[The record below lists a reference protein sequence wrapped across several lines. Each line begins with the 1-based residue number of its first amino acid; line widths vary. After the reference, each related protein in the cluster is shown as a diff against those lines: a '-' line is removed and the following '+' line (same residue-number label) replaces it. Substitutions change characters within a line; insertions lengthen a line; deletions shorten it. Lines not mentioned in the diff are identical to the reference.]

1 MRMGPSLT
9 CLPSGEQRKG
19 GQEQQHK
26 GPSWQETN
34 VPKGQPAANTGQVW
48 GSLQVIQLL
57 GFKLPWHQWEQMGAV
72 QLYHEQITDS
82 WVKQF
87 WCYFKPLSPLVTGI
101 SPLQHHFHTILAS
114 PHLNLMFLSDHD
126 GKLSSTRS
134 NRAYLQCFP
143 QSHTKRSKTQ
153 SLWWSK
159 ENHRNE
165 DILWSI
171 ILRPRSN
178 SDVTL
183 SEKPAVITAT
193 TEETLRVKRSDGSSS
208 CSDLFHLPGEMVLFL
223 LLAALSLFPTGEA
236 GEWWSHPQ
244 RPRPTPHG
252 TDLLRC
258 YTHAHSGPGS
268 CKEISELRSNFL
280 KDHQHWSHLPSP
292 AFASVSTAG
301 SLLSFFQGKSSG
313 AWGQATL
320 PFPIWHLLNIRFQ
333 RTFSA
338 VWVSS
343 CVRTFCWQQ
352 LITRESEEQ
361 CPGPHPLL
369 TPCRGHRKLFKAQV
383 SFGERGTS
391 ECQWH
396 IKRSNWS
403 YLEWEE
409 AKFVPWTLEYTC
421 EKFTFPSVTVKML
434 HDWTPSWIPGG
445 PPWLCC

>member
-34 VPKGQPAANTGQVW
+34 VPKGQPAANTGHVW

-208 CSDLFHLPGEMVLFL
+208 CSDLISLPGEMVLFL

-320 PFPIWHLLNIRFQ
+320 PFPIWHLLNIWFQ

-338 VWVSS
+338 VGFPRVWGLFADSSSLLGKVRSSARAPTLCWPLAGDIGSSSKCRWALGREGEVNVS
-343 CVRTFCWQQ
+343 
-352 LITRESEEQ
+352 
-361 CPGPHPLL
+361 
-369 TPCRGHRKLFKAQV
+369 
-383 SFGERGTS
+383 GTL
-391 ECQWH
+391 
-396 IKRSNWS
+396 K
-403 YLEWEE
+403 E
-409 AKFVPWTLEYTC
+409 ATDHTWNGKKQFVPWTLGYKC

-434 HDWTPSWIPGG
+434 HDWTPSWTPGS